1 MYKTVYCR
9 VNSTVSNQVYSTVH
23 SKVFS
28 TMQNDGYMISFTWS
42 QASLDK
48 YVYVDADSS
57 VHFVQCTIQYGLV
70 YYIRLSKLYSTVQC
84 SVHCKG
90 VREAS
95 IPQRTSQPIQLF
107 KVRPQYS
114 VQQSVLHNVLFS
126 LQYNVQYN
134 VKPNVRKSIQYS
146 V

>member
-9 VNSTVSNQVYSTVH
+9 VNSTVLSTVSNQVYSTVH

-28 TMQNDGYMISFTWS
+28 TMYNDGYMISFTWS

-57 VHFVQCTIQYGLV
+57 VQFVQCTIQYGLV
-70 YYIRLSKLYSTVQC
+70 YYITLSKLYSTVQC

-95 IPQRTSQPIQLF
+95 IPQRTSQPIQL
-107 KVRPQYS
+107 
-114 VQQSVLHNVLFS
+114 L
-126 LQYNVQYN
+126 
-134 VKPNVRKSIQYS
+134 KSPATIFCTVECTAQCTIQFTMCS
-146 V
+146 TM